1 MNSQSEI
8 LGAVLPR
15 LAMIV
20 ATAVCLLLSWS
31 TSQNA
36 RAEDKA
42 VRIVVLGDSHTAGSG
57 IPTGYRFS
65 DQLEFA
71 LRAKGKSVVVI
82 NAGVVHDTA
91 ANGLARLDRAVP
103 GETQVV
109 ILQLGGTDMQRGTD
123 PNVTRDALAAILR
136 NLQARRIA
144 TLLCGAR
151 PHTNFGNEYEKAF
164 AAMFAKLAIE
174 YNVLFYDAFDDAF
187 VDDPQL
193 KALGGLHPNPA
204 GIKEV
209 VTRILPQV
217 ETLVDRVSLGTV
229 EPLVRR

>member
-1 MNSQSEI
+1 MNSQSES
-8 LGAVLPR
+8 LGAVVPR
-15 LAMIV
+15 LAMNV
-20 ATAVCLLLSWS
+20 VTAVCLVLSWL
-31 TSQNA
+31 TIQDA

-57 IPTGYRFS
+57 IPTGYRFT

-91 ANGLARLDRAVP
+91 ENGRARLDRAVTD
-103 GETQVV
+103 ETHAV
-109 ILQLGGTDMQRGTD
+109 ILQLGGTDMLRGTD
-123 PNVTRDALAAILR
+123 PNVTRAALAAILR
-136 NLQARRIA
+136 NLQARRIV

-151 PHTNFGNEYEKAF
+151 PHTNFGHEYEKAF
-164 AAMFAKLAIE
+164 AAMFAKLAGE
-174 YNVLFYDAFDDAF
+174 YNVLLYDAFDDAF

-209 VTRILPQV
+209 VKRILPQV
-217 ETLVDRVSLGTV
+217 EDLVARVGLVDR
-229 EPLVRR
+229 